1 MDDKRQSNSLRA
13 RLDVVILAIALFVT
27 ALVFFSGQNY
37 LRLAID
43 AQRAELVD
51 TLRLSTKKLIRDL
64 SQSSNDLA
72 RLIQQDQRLL
82 RAFYAVDAGELA
94 SLLAEQFRDNAGTL
108 KQLKLEEL
116 QIVDRS
122 FIMLARATATGR
134 VDGVSVATC
143 PGLSVKASKS
153 MAQEP
158 AIFLCNSSGKPVIGS
173 ISPIGHRPDGY
184 IIVISDLAYGVVSL
198 EVSLGMPLS
207 IALQDGTSIY
217 ESAAISET
225 RQTEFPVIATY
236 SIEDGNG
243 QILLSVSAHPYLTPF
258 VAKLKAMR
266 NFIMLMMGLLLVA
279 AMFYLRKMV
288 ADVVINPIQ
297 SLSRQLRSSSYTDFV
312 LENTES
318 ADSSTESEEPWELQ
332 ELYGALHDM
341 AVTDALTGLANRAQ
355 FERQLKHLV
364 GRVRPDGAG
373 HVLCYLDIDQFK
385 VVNETCGHIGGDEFL
400 RIVAELIQ
408 GKIHDTD
415 LVARL
420 GGDEFGIVFKD
431 CSLTKAIEIS
441 NKLLESIKEHKFVW
455 EEERFHM
462 GASIGV
468 VMINEDNCDLKT
480 VLSCADS
487 ACYAAKEAGRN
498 RIQIFQQKDEVLARR
513 HGEIQWVAR
522 INNAIEEDL
531 FQVLYQPVVPIV
543 PKKDVKLGC
552 ELLLRMVDDNG
563 ELISPAAFMP
573 AAERYGLMPSLDRWV
588 IRSVFKWL
596 DSTPDALKHFDVF
609 FVNISSQSLG
619 DENFLGYVREQLMQ
633 VYFSPKQICF
643 EVTETAAITDAGRV
657 MKFAGQIREMG
668 FRIALDH
675 FGSGVSSFRYLK
687 TLPVD
692 YLKIDGSFVK
702 DMINNPIDRAI
713 VRSVLDVGKAMGV
726 ETIAEH
732 VENHDILIAL
742 QEIGVDFAQ
751 GYGIL
756 PPRRLSELSKELSG
770 DDSLVIGP
778 ENFSAS
784 RG

>member
-1 MDDKRQSNSLRA
+1 MGDKLQSNSLRT
-13 RLDVVILAIALFVT
+13 RLDVVILAIVLFVT

-37 LRLAID
+37 LKLAID
-43 AQRAELVD
+43 TQRAELVD

-72 RLIQQDQRLL
+72 LSIQQDQRLE
-82 RAFYAVDAGELA
+82 RAFHAEDTGELA
-94 SLLAEQFRDNAGTL
+94 GLLAEQFRDNANTSR
-108 KQLKLEEL
+108 QLKLEEL

-134 VDGVSVATC
+134 VNSVSVATC
-143 PGLSVKASKS
+143 SGLSVKASKS

-158 AIFLCNSSGKPVIGS
+158 ATFLCNSSGKPVIGS
-173 ISPIGHRPDGY
+173 ISPIGLQPDGY
-184 IIVISDLAYGVVSL
+184 IIVISDLAYGVVTL
-198 EVSLGMPLS
+198 EASLGMPLS

-217 ESAAISET
+217 ESTTLNET
-225 RQTEFPVIATY
+225 KQYEFPVIATH

-243 QILLSVSAHPYLTPF
+243 QTLLSVSAHPYLTPF

-279 AMFYLRKMV
+279 AVFYLRKMV

-297 SLSRQLRSSSYTDFV
+297 SLSHQLRSSGYTDSV
-312 LENTES
+312 LENTEH
-318 ADSSTESEEPWELQ
+318 ADSESEEPWELQ

-341 AVTDALTGLANRAQ
+341 AVTDALTGLANRGQ

-364 GRVRPDGAG
+364 ERVQPDGAE

-420 GGDEFGIVFKD
+420 GGDEFGIVLKD
-431 CSLTKAIEIS
+431 CSLTKAVEIT
-441 NKLLESIKEHKFVW
+441 NKLLASIKEHKFVW
-455 EEERFHM
+455 EEKRFHM

-468 VMINEDNCDLKT
+468 VMINENNCDLRT

-498 RIQIFQQKDEVLARR
+498 RIQIFQQEDEVLARR
-513 HGEIQWVAR
+513 HGEIQWVTR
-522 INNAIEEDL
+522 INNAVEEDL

-552 ELLLRMVDDNG
+552 ELLLRMIDDKG
-563 ELISPAAFMP
+563 ESIPPGAFMP
-573 AAERYGLMPSLDRWV
+573 AAERYGLMPALDRWV
-588 IRSVFKWL
+588 IHSVFGWL
-596 DSTPDALKHFDVF
+596 DSNPDALKHFDVF

-619 DENFLGYVREQLMQ
+619 DENFLGYVQEQLTQ
-633 VYFSPKQICF
+633 VYFPPKQICF
-643 EVTETAAITDAGRV
+643 EVTETAALTEVSRV

-732 VENHDILIAL
+732 VESHDTLIAL

-770 DDSLVIGP
+770 GDSLVIEP

-784 RG
+784 QG